1 VLIAISALTFS
12 TTDHVMFDAAEDSDI
27 ENTTRRVGR
36 TATLDGGCLITDGGF
51 SDSDRTF
58 RVTSREPLSD
68 SEVSIL
74 RALHQDHT
82 LVNLT
87 VPGGVFKGVMQQFT
101 NIKNT
106 VSLTILCKE
115 KLSA

>member
-1 VLIAISALTFS
+1 MLVSISAVAYSLTAELL
-12 TTDHVMFDAAEDSDI
+12 FDAAEDSEI

-87 VPGGVFKGVMQQFT
+87 VPGGVFKGVVQQFT

-106 VSLTILCKE
+106 ISLTILCKE
-115 KLSA
+115 KISA